1 MYVSC
6 PPKGHAQYIHNIVIM
21 YVVIIIIIFEAG
33 RRIPLLS
40 STLSLIL
47 MAMSHY
53 YSVFSIGM
61 IQCS

>member
-1 MYVSC
+1 MYL
-6 PPKGHAQYIHNIVIM
+6 
-21 YVVIIIIIFEAG
+21 VIIIIIFEAG